1 MSVIYDRSSTNQVNP
16 ALNRSLQKRFSPNY
30 FKFAAMENIKIEVK
44 GLDSLAATAEKIL
57 KSAMDEQIFIFEGEM
72 GAGKTTL
79 IKSLAKALGVTEL
92 VSSPTFSIVNEYDAH
107 GKTIYHFDFY
117 RIKNL
122 QEAYDI
128 GYEEYF
134 YSGNIC
140 FIEWPEKI
148 GELLPEHYLKIE
160 IQVLNENDRV
170 LSISKI

>member
-1 MSVIYDRSSTNQVNP
+1 MESIKIQVN
-16 ALNRSLQKRFSPNY
+16 
-30 FKFAAMENIKIEVK
+30 
-44 GLDSLAATAEKIL
+44 GLTELDLAAPKIL
-57 KSAMDEQIFIFEGEM
+57 ALAGDAHIFIFEGDM

-79 IKSLAKALGVTEL
+79 IKSLAKAMGVTEV
-92 VSSPTFSIVNEYDAH
+92 VSSPTFSIVNEYDAN
-107 GKTIYHFDFY
+107 GKPIYHFDFY

-134 YSGNIC
+134 YSGNTC

-148 GELLPEHYLKIE
+148 EGLIPEHYIKISIE
-160 IQVLNENDRV
+160 TLAENERL